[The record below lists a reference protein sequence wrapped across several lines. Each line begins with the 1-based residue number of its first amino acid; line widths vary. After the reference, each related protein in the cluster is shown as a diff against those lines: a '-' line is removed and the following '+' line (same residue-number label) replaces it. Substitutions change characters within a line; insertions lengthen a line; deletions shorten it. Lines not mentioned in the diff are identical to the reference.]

1 MTPKLHCVP
10 PGEYSIANIDQRKSD
25 GRSFPWDFA
34 KPVREICDPVRPFT
48 ASEKKRVDEISF
60 RASAGMGWVR
70 TARGELTPSG

>member
-10 PGEYSIANIDQRKSD
+10 PGEYSIAYIDQRKSD

-70 TARGELTPSG
+70 TARGEPTPSG